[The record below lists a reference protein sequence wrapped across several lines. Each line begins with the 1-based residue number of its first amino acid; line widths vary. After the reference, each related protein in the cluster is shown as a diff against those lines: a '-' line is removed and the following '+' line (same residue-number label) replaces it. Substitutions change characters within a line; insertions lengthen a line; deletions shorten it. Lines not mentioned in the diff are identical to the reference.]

1 MYMDI
6 QYIPMDMR
14 MAATFPT
21 ELTTIGFETLAGTAS
36 EVRRKLDAA
45 GDDQVV
51 AFTMEHGNKK
61 LAKAVE
67 EAIQAIAPLVL
78 AAVARREQQALETI
92 VDALVPQVPPPQHLL
107 AEARMNAEARKHVL
121 ETADWLTAAQLSE
134 IAGFSGQ
141 NASAQPNKWK
151 REGRIFAIRRNGS
164 DYYPG
169 YALDPDSGYRPAKGL
184 APILALFD
192 GELDAWDVAIWF
204 ASVNSFLD
212 GKIPKD
218 LLLGA
223 PDRVLA
229 AAQDEVAGVLHG

>member
-1 MYMDI
+1 
-6 QYIPMDMR
+6 
-14 MAATFPT
+14 
-21 ELTTIGFETLAGTAS
+21 
-36 EVRRKLDAA
+36 
-45 GDDQVV
+45 
-51 AFTMEHGNKK
+51 
-61 LAKAVE
+61 
-67 EAIQAIAPLVL
+67 
-78 AAVARREQQALETI
+78 
-92 VDALVPQVPPPQHLL
+92 
-107 AEARMNAEARKHVL
+107 MNAEARKHVF

-151 REGRIFAIRRNGS
+151 REGRIFAIRRSGS

-192 GELDAWDVAIWF
+192 SELEEWDIAIWF
-204 ASVNSFLD
+204 ASVNSFLG